1 MSDKIH
7 GWRFDLLTWHGW
19 IKPVLGDWTPEHYY
33 RQRAACPTGHDAPAA
48 WCYCGIH
55 FTTSLEELL
64 SWLPPA
70 LEHRDRQEQRDLLL
84 GAVSR
89 WELETVMP
97 RSRHNEVIPPR
108 LVGEAVLDPPSTV
121 RARRARLVGPVFID
135 AQPDK
140 HEGWVD
146 YFNRSYAPYGVDF
159 HAVDKLS
166 DALTESNKTNQTAR
180 AERVTSPRK
189 DTT

>member
-1 MSDKIH
+1 M
-7 GWRFDLLTWHGW
+7 
-19 IKPVLGDWTPEHYY
+19 
-33 RQRAACPTGHDAPAA
+33 
-48 WCYCGIH
+48 
-55 FTTSLEELL
+55 
-64 SWLPPA
+64 
-70 LEHRDRQEQRDLLL
+70 
-84 GAVSR
+84 
-89 WELETVMP
+89 
-97 RSRHNEVIPPR
+97 
-108 LVGEAVLDPPSTV
+108 